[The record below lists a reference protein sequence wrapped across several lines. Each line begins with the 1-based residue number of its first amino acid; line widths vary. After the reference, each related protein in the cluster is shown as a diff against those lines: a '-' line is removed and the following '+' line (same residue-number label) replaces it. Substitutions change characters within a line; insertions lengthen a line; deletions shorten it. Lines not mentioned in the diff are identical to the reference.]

1 MSTKPLTLKGVI
13 DVDSEDHSEESRQL
27 RRENQRLDE
36 ALRQVRK
43 ELGQAIAEK
52 ENLERS
58 IRALRNQLGPLH
70 HALRAVFGEIELA
83 VGEEEFVPH
92 TPASTSVRAPA
103 QSGGNAP
110 PDRWNA
116 IKQRLTK
123 KQAKLIDVLLLQGR
137 MNRTQCAKAIKS
149 DYTFCRKSVVA
160 PLLSQGLL
168 VEGGDG
174 LLELKQL

>member
-36 ALRQVRK
+36 ALRQVRN

-83 VGEEEFVPH
+83 VGEEEFVPAR
-92 TPASTSVRAPA
+92 ASGAPA

-123 KQAKLIDVLLLQGR
+123 KQAELIDVLLLQGR

-168 VEGGDG
+168 VECDDG